1 MSKVALLA
9 SLCALAFA
17 GAAHAQDSPD
27 PKPDPKADPKVE
39 EFRNKLRA
47 LEWVTGPRQITIG
60 GNSTLSLP
68 EGYVYLDQRNTARF
82 EELNENLSSG
92 KEVMVAPKSLAW
104 TAYLT
109 FEEEGYVKDDEKI
122 DAPAILKTLQQGTE
136 DANDERR
143 RRGWPELHIAGWSI
157 PPAYNKDTRRLEW
170 ATLLRAQN
178 GEAVNFF
185 TKVLGRRGYTSI
197 VLVSD
202 PRDTTTAVAAL
213 NDVLKDYHFNAGDT
227 YAEWKPGD
235 KVAEYGL
242 AGLIVGGGV
251 AAAVKTGLLKG
262 AWKFLVAAGAAAW
275 KFLAAG
281 AIAVVAAIKSFFKRK
296 PAQQ

>member
-1 MSKVALLA
+1 MSRVALLA
-9 SLCALAFA
+9 ALSALAFV
-17 GAAHAQDSPD
+17 GTAHAQDTPEA
-27 PKPDPKADPKVE
+27 KPDPKVE
-39 EFRNKLRA
+39 EVRNKLRA
-47 LEWVTGPRQITIG
+47 LDWVAGPKQITIS

-68 EGYVYLDQRNTARF
+68 EGYVYLDERNTAKF

-92 KEVMVAPKSLAW
+92 KEVLVAPKNLSW
-104 TAYLT
+104 NAYLT
-109 FEEEGYVKDDEKI
+109 FEDEGYVKDDDKI
-122 DAPAILKTLQQGTE
+122 DAPAILKTLQEATE

-143 RRGWPELHIAGWSI
+143 RRGWAEFHIAGWSI

-170 ATLLRAQN
+170 ATLLRAQG

-197 VLVSD
+197 VLVSA

-213 NDVLKDYHFNAGDT
+213 NDVLKDYRFDAGET
-227 YAEWKPGD
+227 YSEWKPGD

-275 KFLAAG
+275 KFLAA
-281 AIAVVAAIKSFFKRK
+281 AAVAVAAAIKSFFKRK
-296 PAQQ
+296 QAQQ